1 MVRWRVWKKL
11 LNLLIRLF
19 GTSAVKSKRAT
30 VSPFGHIV
38 SSWLGGRSL
47 RNFFSLIVLG
57 AVLSVAAT
65 SCSGSGLVQDS
76 DVKVN
81 LVSFSVTEAVY
92 EQIIPK
98 FVEKW
103 KKEHNQNVTFES
115 SYGGS
120 LAQTDDV
127 IAGKQEADVV
137 HLALPLDVIRLA
149 EAGLVNEDWQ
159 IRFPRRGVVTQ
170 SVATIVTREG
180 NPKNIKTWADLA
192 REDVNI
198 VSANPQTSGIA
209 IWQFLGLWGS
219 VTQTGGEP
227 EQAQEFVSKVY
238 KKIPILVAD
247 AREASDLFFNGGQGD
262 VLVTYEN
269 EVTLAGTKRAAVD
282 FFIPPLNISI
292 DNPVAVVDKNVDKH
306 RNRRV
311 VEAFVD
317 FLYSREAQEEFTK
330 FGYRSVNP
338 FIATDTESKFPPIE
352 TLFNAQDLGG
362 WSLIQGEFFDKGA
375 IFDKIRANS
384 AT

>member
-1 MVRWRVWKKL
+1 M
-11 LNLLIRLF
+11 
-19 GTSAVKSKRAT
+19 
-30 VSPFGHIV
+30 V

-47 RNFFSLIVLG
+47 RNFFFLIVLS
-57 AVLSVAAT
+57 AVLSMAIA
-65 SCSGSGLVQDS
+65 SCSGSSLVQKP
-76 DVKVN
+76 DVTVN
-81 LVSFSVTEAVY
+81 LVSFSVTKAAHDR
-92 EQIIPK
+92 IIPK

-103 KKEHNQNVTFES
+103 KKEHNQNVTFER

-120 LAQTDDV
+120 VAQTDDI

-137 HLALPLDVIRLA
+137 HLALPLDAIRLA
-149 EAGLVNEDWQ
+149 EAGLVNKDWQ
-159 IRFPRRGVVTQ
+159 IRFPRRGIVSQ
-170 SVATIVTREG
+170 SVATIVTRAG

-238 KKIPILVAD
+238 KKIPILVAN
-247 AREASDLFFNGGQGD
+247 AREASDLFFKGGQGD

-269 EVTLAGTKRAAVD
+269 EVILAKTKRADTD

-306 RNRRV
+306 HNRRIA
-311 VEAFVD
+311 EAFVD
-317 FLYSREAQEEFTK
+317 FLYSQEAQEEFTK

-338 FIATDTESKFPPIE
+338 FVAIATESKFPPIE

-362 WSLIQGEFFDKGA
+362 WSLIQAEFFAKGA

-384 AT
+384 PT